1 MSGKTLTNAS
11 RTWSEIKAG
20 GGDKRRTVPPNGPL
34 VVVGGGGS
42 SGTEWDSAVLVVR
55 GGQEAVGRWG
65 VKKTGEIC
73 MLCNKAGCRINAQ
86 N

>member
-11 RTWSEIKAG
+11 GTWSEIKAG

-42 SGTEWDSAVLVVR
+42 SGMEWDSAVLVVR
-55 GGQEAVGRWG
+55 GAGSG
-65 VKKTGEIC
+65 GE
-73 MLCNKAGCRINAQ
+73 MGGEEDRRDLHVMQQGWLSH
-86 N
+86 

>member
-34 VVVGGGGS
+34 VVVGGGGGS
-42 SGTEWDSAVLVVR
+42 SGMEWDSAVLVVR
-55 GGQEAVGRWG
+55 GAGSD
-65 VKKTGEIC
+65 GE
-73 MLCNKAGCRINAQ
+73 MGGEDRRDLHVMQQGWLSH
-86 N
+86 